1 MLKRLSRHIAGALL
15 CVLAA
20 VPAAVAQDGSS
31 AYSFLNVSSSSKI
44 YGLGGVNISLV
55 DDDLM
60 STDCNPALLGP
71 EMTGQIGLNYMH
83 YIGGSNFAGLRYA
96 HSAGDHGAWSA
107 SVRYFGYGNMKETL
121 PDGSVVGEFSP
132 KDVAFGATYSRD
144 IYGRWRGGITL
155 RGLYSAYADYSAFA
169 ISTDLG
175 VNYYDEER
183 DLSLSMVIANLG
195 GQVKRFNHSYD
206 RLPLDVRLG
215 WSQSFGSFPVRFS
228 VTAWNLTKWKLPYL
242 DAGDGTSEPEM
253 KDSFKSNLFRHLVFG
268 ADIIASPNY
277 YIGLGYNYKTRT
289 DMSTYSRSFLSG
301 FSLCGGINVRSFAV
315 GVAFAQPH
323 TGATTFM
330 LNLTCRLDDLLH

>member
-1 MLKRLSRHIAGALL
+1 MAGALL
-15 CVLAA
+15 CALAG
-20 VPAAVAQDGSS
+20 VPTAVAQDGSS
-31 AYSFLNVSSSSKI
+31 AYTFLNVSSSSKI

-107 SVRYFGYGNMKETL
+107 SVRYFGYGSMKEAL
-121 PDGSVVGEFSP
+121 PDGTVVGEFSP

-253 KDSFKSNLFRHLVFG
+253 KDTFKSNLFRHLVFG

-277 YIGLGYNYKTRT
+277 YIGIGYNYKTRT

>member
-1 MLKRLSRHIAGALL
+1 MRKITRHIAGALL
-15 CVLAA
+15 CALAG
-20 VPAAVAQDGSS
+20 VPAAVAQDASS
-31 AYSFLNVSSSSKI
+31 AYTFLNVSSSSKI

-96 HSAGDHGAWSA
+96 HSAGEHGAWSA
-107 SVRYFGYGNMKETL
+107 SVRYFGYGSMKEAL
-121 PDGSVVGEFSP
+121 PDGSIVGEFSP

-183 DLSLSMVIANLG
+183 DLSLSMVVANLG

>member
-1 MLKRLSRHIAGALL
+1 MRKITRHIAGALL
-15 CVLAA
+15 CALAG
-20 VPAAVAQDGSS
+20 VPAAVAQDASS
-31 AYSFLNVSSSSKI
+31 AYTFLNVSSSSKI

-96 HSAGDHGAWSA
+96 HSAGEHGAWSA
-107 SVRYFGYGNMKETL
+107 SVRYFGYGSMKETL

-183 DLSLSMVIANLG
+183 DLSLSMVVANLG

-242 DAGDGTSEPEM
+242 DAGDGSSEPEM

>member
-1 MLKRLSRHIAGALL
+1 MRKITRHIAGALL
-15 CVLAA
+15 CALAG
-20 VPAAVAQDGSS
+20 VPAAVAQDASS
-31 AYSFLNVSSSSKI
+31 AYTFLNVSSSSKI

-96 HSAGDHGAWSA
+96 HSAGEHGAWSA
-107 SVRYFGYGNMKETL
+107 SVRYFGYGSMKETL
-121 PDGSVVGEFSP
+121 PDGSIVGEFSP

-242 DAGDGTSEPEM
+242 DAGDGTSDPEM
-253 KDSFKSNLFRHLVFG
+253 KDTFKSNLFRHLVFG

-277 YIGLGYNYKTRT
+277 YIGIGYNYKTRT

>member
-1 MLKRLSRHIAGALL
+1 MRKITRHIAGALL
-15 CVLAA
+15 CALAG
-20 VPAAVAQDGSS
+20 VPTAVAQDASS
-31 AYSFLNVSSSSKI
+31 AYTFLNVSSSSKI

-96 HSAGDHGAWSA
+96 HSAGEHGAWSA
-107 SVRYFGYGNMKETL
+107 SVRYFGYGSMKETL
-121 PDGSVVGEFSP
+121 PDGSIVGEFSP

-169 ISTDLG
+169 ISTDIG

>member
-1 MLKRLSRHIAGALL
+1 MRKITRHIAGALL
-15 CVLAA
+15 CALAG
-20 VPAAVAQDGSS
+20 VPAAVAQDASS
-31 AYSFLNVSSSSKI
+31 AYTFLNVSSSSKI

-96 HSAGDHGAWSA
+96 HSAGEHGAWSV
-107 SVRYFGYGNMKETL
+107 SVRYFGYGSMKEAL
-121 PDGSVVGEFSP
+121 PDGSIVGEFSP

-183 DLSLSMVIANLG
+183 DLSLSMVVANLG

-277 YIGLGYNYKTRT
+277 YIGIGYNYKTRT

>member
-1 MLKRLSRHIAGALL
+1 MRKITRHIAGALL
-15 CVLAA
+15 CALAG
-20 VPAAVAQDGSS
+20 VPTAVAQDASS
-31 AYSFLNVSSSSKI
+31 AYTFLNISSSSKI

-96 HSAGDHGAWSA
+96 HSAGEHGAWSA
-107 SVRYFGYGNMKETL
+107 SVRYFGYGSMKETL
-121 PDGSVVGEFSP
+121 PDGSIVGEFSP

-268 ADIIASPNY
+268 ADLIASPNY